1 MLEVDN
7 VVEAGVLNNVSFKA
21 YGGQI
26 LGFAGLV
33 GAVVPRLCAQYS
45 APDPIDSGAR
55 SRSRARK

>member
-26 LGFAGLV
+26 LGLQV
-33 GAVVPRLCAQYS
+33 
-45 APDPIDSGAR
+45 
-55 SRSRARK
+55 